1 MNQEYFINYR
11 YRKAFFGHQFTC
23 PKFSVPFPWE
33 IIETTF
39 LLVFISR
46 SPMLLGAS
54 WAIPHT
60 CTLTSSIHSMDKH
73 SENGE
78 RNTVLINNFLERK
91 IKRTLR
97 SGGVSVPTQQY
108 RPSIAAHSGLK
119 SGNLS
124 QMVLLLQGERV
135 SIAAMKL
142 LPKQL
147 EDKSVS
153 ILQP

>member
-1 MNQEYFINYR
+1 
-11 YRKAFFGHQFTC
+11 
-23 PKFSVPFPWE
+23 
-33 IIETTF
+33 
-39 LLVFISR
+39 
-46 SPMLLGAS
+46 MLLGAS

-60 CTLTSSIHSMDKH
+60 CTLTSSIHSMDKC

-91 IKRTLR
+91 IRRTLR
-97 SGGVSVPTQQY
+97 SGGESVPTQQY
-108 RPSIAAHSGLK
+108 RPRIAARSGLK
-119 SGNLS
+119 SGTLS

-135 SIAAMKL
+135 SIAAIELLLKL